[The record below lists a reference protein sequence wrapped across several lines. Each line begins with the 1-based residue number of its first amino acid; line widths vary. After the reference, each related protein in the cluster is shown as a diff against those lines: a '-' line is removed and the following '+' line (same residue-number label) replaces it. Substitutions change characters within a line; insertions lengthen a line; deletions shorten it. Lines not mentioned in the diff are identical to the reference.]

1 MARLRPAARE
11 SVLALHEETHVAAGA
26 RVAEVEARRS
36 GFGGQTASTRPKRRF
51 VYFSRVCA
59 PGAFP

>member
-1 MARLRPAARE
+1 MARLRPAARISARIADE
-11 SVLALHEETHVAAGA
+11 SHVAAVA

-51 VYFSRVCA
+51 ETFNEFCA
-59 PGAFP
+59 AAFG